1 MIKEFYRR
9 NLPHWTP
16 KGGTFFVTYC
26 LADAVPQ
33 AMLEKMAE
41 EFVMQVNQLK
51 KEPNF
56 TPSMLNDLH
65 KKQFAKYDE
74 CLNKGYGEQHL
85 KKPEIAEI
93 VKKSLHYFDNTRL
106 ELISYCIMSN
116 HVHVMFRL
124 FEKDELNKPITLSKI
139 MHSIKSF
146 SGSEINYKLK
156 RKGTLWLAESYDHW
170 VRNKNSWS
178 RIVDYIL
185 DNPVKAGLIEDRKDW
200 KWNYIKEEYNEFI

>member
-1 MIKEFYRR
+1 MIKEFYKR

-16 KGGTFFVTYC
+16 LGATFFITYC
-26 LADAVPQ
+26 LADAIPQ

-41 EFVMQVNQLK
+41 EFVIQVEKLK

-65 KKQFAKYDE
+65 KKQFAKFDE

-85 KKPEIAEI
+85 KKPEIAQI
-93 VKKSLHYFDNTRL
+93 VKESLHYFDGTRL

-124 FEKDELNKPITLSKI
+124 FEKDELNKPMTLKKA

-146 SGSEINYKLK
+146 SSSEINYKLK

-170 VRNKNSWS
+170 VRNQKSWG

-185 DNPVKAGLIEDRKDW
+185 DNPVKAGLVEDRKDW
-200 KWNYIKEEYNEFI
+200 KWSYIKEEYNEYM

>member
-16 KGGTFFVTYC
+16 LRATFFVTYC
-26 LADAVPQ
+26 LADAIPQ

-41 EFVMQVNQLK
+41 EFIMQVNQLK

-56 TPSMLNDLH
+56 TPSMLSDLH

-74 CLNKGYGEQHL
+74 CLNKGYGEQYL

-93 VKKSLHYFDNTRL
+93 VKNSLHYFDDSRL

-124 FEKDELNKPITLSKI
+124 FEKDKLDKPITLSKI

-156 RKGTLWLAESYDHW
+156 RTGTLWQAESYDHW
-170 VRNKNSWS
+170 VRHKNSWN

-185 DNPVKAGLIEDRKDW
+185 DNPVKAGLVEDRKDW
-200 KWNYIKEEYNEFI
+200 KWSYIKEDYNEFM